1 MNKLRKLRKAKGL
14 TLEQLSELVNI
25 SFSQIGKFERN
36 ESLMNTE
43 QAEMF
48 ADFFG
53 VSVDYLLGLDTVPTN
68 VLPIN
73 NSEFKPIRILGS
85 VRAGEPN
92 EVFQKT
98 VGYLMANVNDPD
110 NHFYL
115 QVVGDS
121 MSPTL
126 LDQDYV
132 LVRFQNTANNNQIVV
147 AGMNGSEATVK
158 RLKMIGPDMFLFP
171 DNENYEPIKLCD
183 ELHPYIVGVVV
194 GLFRQHLK

>member
-25 SFSQIGKFERN
+25 SFSQIGKFERS

-48 ADFFG
+48 AAFFG
-53 VSVDYLLGLDTVPTN
+53 VSVDFLLGVDQTPPN
-68 VLPIN
+68 AIPFIN
-73 NSEFKPIRILGS
+73 DEFKPIRIIGS
-85 VRAGEPN
+85 IRAGEPN
-92 EVFQKT
+92 EVFQNT
-98 VGYLMANVNDPD
+98 VGYLMAKVNDPD
-110 NHFYL
+110 NYFYL

-126 LDQDYV
+126 LDGDYV

-147 AGMNGSEATVK
+147 AGVNGTEATVK
-158 RLKMIGPDMFLFP
+158 RLKMIGSDMFLFP

-183 ELHPYIVGVVV
+183 ELHPYIVGVVI